1 MVYQKMSCGSNV
13 VYIRP
18 ASVSVSD
25 SIMNNRQM
33 DLTYT
38 LVSTQF
44 VSVPDSVRLTDPVR
58 VLLNQCMLEEAQ
70 GTFEFVNIPKAN
82 PVHLTEPMRII
93 LNACMLEEAEGRI
106 APSQTKK

>member
-1 MVYQKMSCGSNV
+1 MSCGSNV

-18 ASVSVSD
+18 ASASVSD
-25 SIMNNRQM
+25 SNMNRQM

-70 GTFEFVNIPKAN
+70 ERIESVHIPKEN
-82 PVHLTEPMRII
+82 PVHLTEPVRII